1 VLKNEGVMREM
12 DTEQIMKDLQRI
24 SEIQATDPSAYKWA
38 IELMKYSLQDYKNFQ
53 DAYVESD

>member
-1 VLKNEGVMREM
+1 MRDM

-38 IELMKYSLQDYKNFQ
+38 IELMKYALQDYQNYK
-53 DAYVESD
+53 DTYVESD

>member
-1 VLKNEGVMREM
+1 MREM

-38 IELMKYSLQDYKNFQ
+38 IELMKYALQDYKNYT
-53 DAYVESD
+53 DTYVESD

>member
-1 VLKNEGVMREM
+1 MREM

-38 IELMKYSLQDYKNFQ
+38 IELMKYSLQDYKN
-53 DAYVESD
+53 YINTCVEID